1 MEGPPALVEAAPQP
15 KRHVRR
21 SQKPV
26 PKVPGQLR
34 LVAGGAC
41 IPAPA
46 KVGFCQSLTPIS
58 ACGIPPRWGA
68 RSGLQKAELAI
79 QKITEES
86 ASCSCCQR
94 QV

>member
-1 MEGPPALVEAAPQP
+1 MERPPALVEAEPQP

-41 IPAPA
+41 IPAPS
-46 KVGFCQSLTPIS
+46 KVGFHRTRLNLSLQHST
-58 ACGIPPRWGA
+58 RVGA
-68 RSGLQKAELAI
+68 RSDLQHLIWQYRRLQK
-79 QKITEES
+79 S
-86 ASCSCCQR
+86 RVHRCSCCQR